1 MQETLVW
8 FLGQEDIPWRRD
20 RLPTPVFLDFPCS
33 SAGKEPACDAGDLSS
48 IPELGGS
55 PGKGKGYPLQY
66 SGLENSMDCIVHGV
80 TELHMT
86 ERLSL
91 SLVLVN
97 RTWYSLNFMLR
108 PKEEAPRLS
117 YRLARRWEMVG
128 LGCCQE
134 SNIKDGVWLFS
145 KTHLSEPSLSLLSWF
160 CSLSLSWF
168 SSSLPLLNFL
178 FWLFLHCPWLQCLC
192 FSELTLLLCSAHL
205 SGLKLTYPNGLR
217 YLPHA
222 DDP

>member
-1 MQETLVW
+1 M
-8 FLGQEDIPWRRD
+8 IPGSGRYPLEED

-145 KTHLSEPSLSLLSWF
+145 KTHLSEPSLSLLS
-160 CSLSLSWF
+160 
-168 SSSLPLLNFL
+168 
-178 FWLFLHCPWLQCLC
+178 
-192 FSELTLLLCSAHL
+192 
-205 SGLKLTYPNGLR
+205 
-217 YLPHA
+217 
-222 DDP
+222 